1 MDRINKLCAY
11 LEKCETFADIGCDH
25 GYCTL
30 YMLENNLCKR
40 AVISDVSS
48 KCLAKAERLLKDYIE
63 EGRAAS
69 VCCFGLDEVDEN
81 IELTLIAGMGGE
93 EIVSILERSFIP
105 RNFVFQP
112 IKNCRAVREYL
123 LNSGA
128 EITED
133 EVFESGGKF
142 YFVIKGKRSGNNRNY
157 SEAELEYGTS
167 TETETCRRFL
177 LNELSKREEY
187 LSRPLNS
194 SARREIERQLELI
207 KSVLK

>member
-48 KCLAKAERLLKDYIE
+48 KCLEKAERLLKDYIE

-81 IELTLIAGMGGE
+81 IELTLIA
-93 EIVSILERSFIP
+93 
-105 RNFVFQP
+105 
-112 IKNCRAVREYL
+112 
-123 LNSGA
+123 
-128 EITED
+128 
-133 EVFESGGKF
+133 
-142 YFVIKGKRSGNNRNY
+142 
-157 SEAELEYGTS
+157 
-167 TETETCRRFL
+167 
-177 LNELSKREEY
+177 
-187 LSRPLNS
+187 
-194 SARREIERQLELI
+194 
-207 KSVLK
+207 